1 VPNDPQNRG
10 TAPQSVAASHPFE
23 EHQSSL
29 PQRSNPR
36 PDSRLDDAL
45 AFLRGFMAQ
54 PMSVASVVP
63 SSPYLEQAVV
73 RATDLSRA
81 RCVVE
86 LGPGTGGST
95 RALLRAMNPQ
105 ARLLA
110 IELNPEFASRLRQ
123 RVQDPRLLVQEGS
136 AAEIGEHL
144 ERWSLPAPD
153 AVVSGIPFSTLP
165 TEVAHSIVAAIQAN
179 LAPGGRFVAYQFR
192 AHVASYTSPVM
203 GEPSFE
209 WEWRN
214 VPPMRVFRWVKR

>member
-1 VPNDPQNRG
+1 MPTNHKNRS
-10 TAPQSVAASHPFE
+10 AEPRSIAANHPFE
-23 EHQSSL
+23 HQT
-29 PQRSNPR
+29 PNRTKQ
-36 PDSRLDDAL
+36 DSRLADAM

-63 SSPYLEQAVV
+63 SSPYLEQGVV
-73 RATDLSRA
+73 RACDLARA

-95 RALLRAMNPQ
+95 RALLRAMSPQ

-110 IELNPEFASRLRQ
+110 IELNPEFSNRLRQ
-123 RVQDPRLLVQEGS
+123 RNQDQRLLVQEGS
-136 AAEIGEHL
+136 AADLGLHL
-144 ERWSLPAPD
+144 ERWGLPAPD
-153 AVVSGIPFSTLP
+153 VVVSGIPFSTLP
-165 TEVAHSIVAAIQAN
+165 VPVAQSIVAAIKAH

-192 AHVASYTSPVM
+192 VHVANYTTPEM

-214 VPPMRVFRWVKR
+214 VPPMRVFRWQQP

>member
-1 VPNDPQNRG
+1 VPTDQKNRG
-10 TAPQSVAASHPFE
+10 ATHRSVAASHPFE
-23 EHQSSL
+23 ERPASS
-29 PQRSNPR
+29 QPR
-36 PDSRLDDAL
+36 EDSRLADAL
-45 AFLRGFMAQ
+45 AFLRGFAAQ

-63 SSPYLEQAVV
+63 SSPYLEQGVV

-95 RALLRAMNPQ
+95 RALLRAMAPQ

-110 IELNPEFASRLRQ
+110 IELNPQFCSRLRQ

-136 AAEIGEHL
+136 AADLGQHL
-144 ERWSLPAPD
+144 ERWGLPAPD

-165 TEVAHSIVAAIQAN
+165 TEVAHSIVSAIQVH
-179 LAPGGRFVAYQFR
+179 LAPQGRFVAYQFR
-192 AHVASYTSPVM
+192 AHVAHYTRPVM
-203 GEPSFE
+203 GEPSFD

>member
-1 VPNDPQNRG
+1 VPINHKERN
-10 TAPQSVAASHPFE
+10 APPRSVAASHPFE
-23 EHQSSL
+23 ESQSES
-29 PQRSNPR
+29 SPR
-36 PDSRLDDAL
+36 DDSRLADAL

-63 SSPYLEQAVV
+63 SSPWLEQGVV

-110 IELNPEFASRLRQ
+110 IELNREFSSRLRQ
-123 RVQDPRLLVQEGS
+123 RVQDPRLLVQEGN
-136 AAEIGEHL
+136 AADLGQHL
-144 ERWSLPAPD
+144 ERWGLPAPD
-153 AVVSGIPFSTLP
+153 AVVSAIPFSTLP
-165 TEVAHSIVAAIQAN
+165 TEVAHSIVAAIQSN

-214 VPPMRVFRWVKR
+214 LPPMRVFRWVKR